1 MNKARRRKDLVR
13 TLITWISS
21 ALAVFVLFSI
31 FVFVF
36 KRGAKTFSW
45 SMLKD
50 DYWSKNYLVAFKDA
64 TANDFTP
71 IKSDNEDEHFS
82 KKFGFSLVDDI
93 DKENNRL
100 MVITSMS
107 AMSPL
112 HEGTITTAGVDKGKV
127 TPVPIDARIRRI
139 DYIDN
144 EGNTKSTGLLGQ
156 DHTAEE
162 AIKRL
167 ETEANAIKE
176 IYYQTAGG
184 GIRGSIISTLMLIG
198 LTLLFSLPLGI
209 SAAIYL
215 HEIAPRNK
223 ITDLIRAAVEMLAG
237 VPSII
242 FGLMGVSML
251 FRITNLFGITTQSV
265 LLGSFTMTVMLL
277 PLIMRQTEEALIV
290 VPDSLR
296 MASLSLGAST
306 TQTIFRVILPNA
318 LPGILSAT
326 LLSMSRIIGE
336 SAALIFTMGTAIS
349 DYPRVSQGATTL
361 AVHIWS
367 VMAGEQP
374 NFELATAISLLIL
387 ALVLVLNL
395 TVKLLTH
402 RINRKWQV

>member
-50 DYWSKNYLVAFKDA
+50 DYWSKNYLVAFEDA

-349 DYPRVSQGATTL
+349 DSPRVSQGATTL